1 MCTSGFLLVSHIG
14 LVCPGAKVHGGSV
27 RNSNGLWDETKV
39 NARHC
44 LEVRALVDAAGPS
57 AVVAE
62 LSGDLNKEHLYAAGA
77 ASYGFTAVGMSRRR
91 DDPPQP
97 WPSPQL
103 SPRRPSP
110 TPTPDQARRQ
120 RPRLPSRH
128 PQRRREA
135 GHRGGVV
142 PDEARLRVLV
152 GPLLRRVVRAPPR
165 RWLQRCP
172 GRPAAHARA
181 LTMPVLM
188 PTPMHRTCPRPC
200 PCTCPCPCPFPCPR
214 PCACRSRSCSRIRA
228 CSAPANGMRR
238 PTPRASP
245 GSTCWGAMSR
255 PRCARVLRRAAFAV
269 PGPCARVSSARR
281 RRLWAAHPSQR
292 ERPAHW
298 APSNRLG
305 CPSQPTRPRRQPSLP
320 PPSARAGASGRVRLP
335 RV

>member
-1 MCTSGFLLVSHIG
+1 M
-14 LVCPGAKVHGGSV
+14 

-44 LEVRALVDAAGPS
+44 LEARALRTLILTLTLTLALTLALALKVRALVDAAGPS

-91 DDPPQP
+91 DDPPLP

-103 SPRRPSP
+103 SRRRPSP
-110 TPTPDQARRQ
+110 TPTPEQARRQ

-181 LTMPVLM
+181 LTMPVPM
-188 PTPMHRTCPRPC
+188 PMRRTCLRPC
-200 PCTCPCPCPFPCPR
+200 PCPR

-238 PTPRASP
+238 PTPRASR

-255 PRCARVLRRAAFAV
+255 PRCARVLRRPAFAV
-269 PGPCARVSSARR
+269 PGPCARASSGRR